1 MESTDSHS
9 DTTLLDRRHGKM
21 KMKSGPMDIG
31 KNMRFIN
38 EYINNHVV
46 SFIGFLNSQIGTS
59 ATRFILFL
67 SLAFQ

>member
-1 MESTDSHS
+1 MESTDSHL
-9 DTTLLDRRHGKM
+9 DTTLTDRRHGKM

-31 KNMRFIN
+31 KNIKMN
-38 EYINNHVV
+38 EYINNHAV
-46 SFIGFLNSQIGTS
+46 SFKGFLNSQIGTS